1 MKTPA
6 TEEPITIPTMA
17 PVESEDEPPPDS
29 TVVSERSG
37 MQFVLHVHVDAS
49 YEITGGERAYFAMAG
64 TSVIV
69 P

>member
-1 MKTPA
+1 MKTAA
-6 TEEPITIPTMA
+6 TEEPMTIPTMA
-17 PVESEDEPPPDS
+17 PVEIAEESPDS

-49 YEITGGERAYFAMAG
+49 YEITGGERRYFAMAG

>member
-6 TEEPITIPTMA
+6 NEEPMTIPTMA

-49 YEITGGERAYFAMAG
+49 
-64 TSVIV
+64 
-69 P
+69 